1 MANFFDRFD
10 IAPDADLT
18 QPQGG
23 MTATLS
29 RKQLEQAAA
38 PPPPPKPAANY
49 FDRFDGGGD
58 APPAQPKSW
67 LDSLPSGAEVAR
79 QLKMGAGYIPDAAG
93 AALGFFANPLNTA
106 INATTLPKRVIG
118 QDLPTNVGEGWG
130 EALGAPQPQNAPERL
145 IKDVGVNAGAGLLTA
160 GAGMAGS
167 AVRAAPGLAR
177 SFAQFLAEAP
187 VVNTVAGGTGGLAA
201 GGAREAGAP
210 DWVQMLA
217 GLAGGLGG
225 GVAAGAAHAAAG
237 ARPLA
242 VPIPESELLHA
253 PLEGTIGD
261 TNLTP
266 DQVGSILN
274 DAGAVPGQFSSP
286 EIAAA
291 MAQRAEQA
299 RAVPPANFEGLPVG
313 AGKGAQKRYGSML
326 DQLLEARD
334 QGALPPRVVPD
345 DVSMI
350 AAPEGTIRS
359 DDAGGIAGV
368 ERKRA
373 ADSAVLDEAGQRVAS
388 DPVMSAILD
397 SNVSPQVKVA
407 TVWERLRAN
416 RETPFTEADMPAMPD
431 PSRPFQQP
439 TPQAASEAVRR
450 DANPLPSRI
459 HDITLGSESSGR
471 RYGSDGQLLR
481 SPKGAQGE
489 MQVMPG
495 TSRDPGYGVRP
506 ARDGSAD
513 ELARVGRDYIDALGR
528 HYGGDMEK
536 AWAAYNAG
544 PGAVDGAISKYG
556 RDWLSNMPAETR
568 AYVNKNMAAL
578 GGKAEPLPF
587 RAADYSATNGGR
599 DSTYSFDAFDANQ
612 TLRANRTENM
622 GAAERPESF
631 AERQAREQTGGPMGT
646 GDSTRPFRV
655 GPDDGEWEAR
665 ANASADELYRK
676 AQDDLNRRWEERAQ
690 ADREAQAQRGADDRF
705 QRERANTENLS
716 RGDPSALYRGKYDQR
731 PAKDGEF
738 WRMTDDGYVAG
749 KSGNPVA
756 FRNAREAAKWAASE
770 RMGGDVEFVSWGG
783 QDRKGTQR
791 VALQR
796 REGSSYGVREPVT
809 PQPVD
814 TTPRLLD
821 APQQQPV
828 AEPASAPASATI
840 AHAAA
845 PNETI
850 TAPTAPATPTTSPPD
865 FVPSDEARVA
875 RPAAEPAAPPR
886 ERMAEDALTFIAR
899 KGGLRDDEGHD
910 LRGRGRIISG
920 AVSGQRRRAGGG
932 GGNIPTFAPGGGH
945 MFRKAGMSIDQA
957 GEALHEAGYF
967 GPPDTTPRP
976 TPAEVL
982 DMLDRSSTDPVY
994 RTEDIERVQQRQAAV
1009 DNADWERQTH
1019 DQLQGVAADH
1029 GMVVTDHELDSMR
1042 RLMAR
1047 GMSADDAFTAHH
1059 EQALAEDLAHAW
1071 TRTHA
1076 PEYDPS
1082 IHEGDA
1088 GNERPSQGTDREGAQ
1103 GDRGS
1108 EPPGRSQEADAA
1120 QPERPRDGGE
1130 QARAA
1135 ADEPGSQPAA
1145 GEERG
1150 TDGTGRVEEPAP
1162 AATEQDR
1169 QTLRDVLADQGE
1181 HPATD
1186 EMIRRGFMERA
1197 PGADRARLTDRGQAI
1212 LRPERKRPD
1221 LGDSGFITADM
1232 LTAPFRA
1239 VGKLLFDP
1247 EFLAGDRD
1255 KAVSTI
1261 ARNMRDP
1268 KGVMHATGDRLRAF
1282 GEATA
1287 YSTDSAIRSI
1297 ADRFN
1302 APTLGKLA
1310 DLFHAEAG
1318 KTDKATGRTFGEA
1331 VSRNQGR
1338 FMSQMNE
1345 ALHEHLSNDAS
1356 MARIRDLLATPNK
1369 AVRATAAE
1377 RATAGKIRDLLSD
1390 VLDYRRDAGEAIG
1403 EVKDGYFPRQLRQ
1416 DRVYANPE
1424 GFLRAAE
1431 KAYRE
1436 IGADDPAKAAAAY
1449 LQRNMDGHLGIADG
1463 VTQGAPGASSTKAR
1477 EFGKAADEHLREFY
1491 DTNPLSAL
1499 TSYVTG
1505 AVKRAEETRR
1515 FGAKGREGSPERAAW
1530 EKEHGDRT
1538 QWDVMREAIQSELR
1552 ANGARSPGLMDRI
1565 EALRTNSL
1573 GKARM
1578 VSPKVGSAVSVIHA
1592 WNQLSTLGRAMIS
1605 SIPEMSMG
1613 FVRAGP
1619 KLGFTHLRATM
1630 TEFARNVRKA
1640 PPSDAA
1646 RYAEAAGAI
1655 GSDNALHLLRARA
1668 DDPMA
1673 NAATAKLLDQFY
1685 RKNGLEQWTRAG
1697 RTAAVATGQRFMDV
1711 LAHDMTSTSAR
1722 TRNRAA
1728 GYLRELGISDPEKFA
1743 ATLRSDKPSAA
1754 DLAGDSGHAAEYA
1767 TALLRFAN
1775 QTVLMPSR
1783 STKPAWASH
1792 PVGSLVFALQS
1803 YNYAFKKNV
1812 LDRVGRLSLQAFKER
1827 DPAKLAAASGLVVL
1841 TGVTALVQGLR
1852 GLIYGSPVNADKET
1866 PLHYA
1871 LETMDRTGLFGAASP
1886 IFNAFQGLKYQR
1898 SVGQALQGS
1907 VLGRT
1912 ADGLDA
1918 LGGLATNNNENT
1930 NSAERKA
1937 AAAFYDLA
1945 VKPAE
1950 SAIGAGVL
1958 RGALGSAVILG
1969 SGVRNNDGLLPADRS
1984 AFVDTVGGEKKA
1996 ARKSEFE

>member
-1 MANFFDRFD
+1 MGNYFDRFD
-10 IAPDADLT
+10 ITPDADLT

-38 PPPPPKPAANY
+38 PPPPPKPAPNY

-58 APPAQPKSW
+58 APPAQGKSW
-67 LDSLPSGAEVAR
+67 LDSLPSGEEVAR
-79 QLKMGAGYIPDAAG
+79 QLKMGVGGIAKGVGDLAGMVT
-93 AALGFFANPLNTA
+93 NPLNTVVNKTG
-106 INATTLPKRVIG
+106 IP
-118 QDLPTNVGEGWG
+118 Q
-130 EALGAPQPQNAPERL
+130 ALTGAPLTENLGETWRDATGAPLPQSNGEKSIQAL
-145 IKDVGVNAGAGLLTA
+145 NAGLAGGIASA
-160 GAGMAGS
+160 GVGMLGS
-167 AVRAAPGLAR
+167 AATAAPSLVR
-177 SFAQFLAEAP
+177 SFGQFLAEAP
-187 VVNTVAGGTGGLAA
+187 VVNTIASGTGGLAA
-201 GGAREAGAP
+201 EQAAQHGAP
-210 DWVQMLA
+210 DWLQMLA

-225 GVAAGAAHAAAG
+225 GVAAGATHAALG
-237 ARPLA
+237 RSARPRG
-242 VPIPESELLHA
+242 VPIPESDLVHA

-266 DQVGSILN
+266 DQVGSILG

-299 RAVPPANFEGLPVG
+299 RAASPANFEGLPVG

-359 DDAGGIAGV
+359 DDAGGMAGV

-373 ADSAVLDEAGQRVAS
+373 ADSAVLDEAGHRVAS

-397 SNVSPQVKVA
+397 SNVSPQIKVA

-416 RETPFTEADMPAMPD
+416 RETPFSEADMPAMPD
-431 PSRPFQQP
+431 ASRPFQQP
-439 TPQAASEAVRR
+439 TPEAASDAVRR

-495 TSRDPGYGVRP
+495 TSRDPGYGVRA
-506 ARDGSAD
+506 ARDSSPD

-544 PGAVDGAISKYG
+544 PGSVDGAIAKYG

-587 RAADYSATNGGR
+587 RAGDYSATNGGR

-655 GPDDGEWEAR
+655 GPDDAEWEAR

-705 QRERANTENLS
+705 QRERANTEKAS

-783 QDRKGTQR
+783 QDRTGNQR

-796 REGSSYGVREPVT
+796 REGSAYGVREPVT

-814 TTPRLLD
+814 TTPRLLE
-821 APQQQPV
+821 APQQQSAP
-828 AEPASAPASATI
+828 EPAPAPASATI
-840 AHAAA
+840 AEPAATN
-845 PNETI
+845 PSV
-850 TAPTAPATPTTSPPD
+850 TAPPLAPTPPRD
-865 FVPSDEARVA
+865 FAPIDEAHVA
-875 RPAAEPAAPPR
+875 RPAAEPAAAPR
-886 ERMAEDALTFIAR
+886 ERAPEDALTFIAR

-920 AVSGQRRRAGGG
+920 AVTGQRRRAGGG
-932 GGNIPTFAPGGGH
+932 GGNLPVFAPGGGH
-945 MFRKAGMSIDQA
+945 IFRKGGMSMDQA

-982 DMLDRSSTDPVY
+982 DMLDRSSGNPVY
-994 RTEDIERVQQRQAAV
+994 RTEDLAQVQQRRAAV

-1019 DQLQGVAADH
+1019 DQLQGVAADN
-1029 GMVVTDHELDSMR
+1029 GMVVTDHELDGMR

-1047 GMSADDAFTAHH
+1047 GMSAEDAFTAHH
-1059 EQALAEDLAHAW
+1059 EQVLADDLAHAW
-1071 TRTHA
+1071 TQARD
-1076 PEYDPS
+1076 PEYDPAT
-1082 IHEGDA
+1082 HEGDA

-1108 EPPGRSQEADAA
+1108 EPPGRSQETDAA
-1120 QPERPRDGGE
+1120 QPERARDGGE
-1130 QARAA
+1130 QAGGA
-1135 ADEPGSQPAA
+1135 ADEPGSQQPA
-1145 GEERG
+1145 GEERRA
-1150 TDGTGRVEEPAP
+1150 DGTGRVEEPIR
-1162 AATEQDR
+1162 TRGDEVR
-1169 QTLRDVLADQGE
+1169 QTLRQVLDDQGE
-1181 HPATD
+1181 HPATE
-1186 EMIRRGFMERA
+1186 EMIHRGFMERA
-1197 PGADRARLTDRGQAI
+1197 PGADRARLTAQGREFLRRDR
-1212 LRPERKRPD
+1212 LRPDQR
-1221 LGDSGFITADM
+1221 DSGFITADM
-1232 LTAPFRA
+1232 ITAPFRA

-1255 KAVSTI
+1255 KAVNTI
-1261 ARNMRDP
+1261 AKNMRDP

-1302 APTLGKLA
+1302 APTLGKMA
-1310 DLFHAEAG
+1310 DMFHAEAG

-1356 MARIRDLLATPNK
+1356 MGRIRDLLATPNK
-1369 AVRATAAE
+1369 AVRATTAE

-1390 VLDYRRDAGEAIG
+1390 VLEYRRDAGEAVG

-1416 DRVYANPE
+1416 DRVYANPD

-1436 IGADDPAKAAAAY
+1436 IGADDPAKAAAAF

-1463 VTQGAPGASSTKAR
+1463 VTQGAPGASSSKAR

-1530 EKEHGDRT
+1530 EKANGDRT
-1538 QWDVMREAIQSELR
+1538 QWDVMREQIQSELR
-1552 ANGARSPGLMDRI
+1552 TNGVRSPGLMDRI

-1578 VSPKVGSAVSVIHA
+1578 GSPKVGSAVSVIHA
-1592 WNQLSTLGRAMIS
+1592 WNQLSTLGRAMIA

-1728 GYLRELGISDPEKFA
+1728 GYLRELGVSDPEKFA
-1743 ATLRSDKPSAA
+1743 TTLRSDKPSAA

-1812 LDRVGRLSLQAFKER
+1812 LDRVGRLSVQAFKER

-1852 GLIYGSPVNADKET
+1852 GAIYGSPVNSDKET
-1866 PLHYA
+1866 SLHYA

-1918 LGGLATNNNENT
+1918 LGGLVTNNNENT

-1969 SGVRNNDGLLPADRS
+1969 SGVRNDDGLLPADRS

-1996 ARKSEFE
+1996 ARKSEWE